1 MEGDVHVLA
10 NQDSLEME
18 HIARTSMNV
27 KQIAVDVI
35 LMQAATTMMGDTHA
49 HAI

>member
-1 MEGDVHVLA
+1 MEDHVVVLA
-10 NQDSLEME
+10 DQDSVEME

-27 KQIAVDVI
+27 TQIAVDVI